1 MKNVELHV
9 GFQLRFRLMVQFVP
23 EAAQNNLPRWSHHRP
38 PRARRY
44 ATAGERVAAMRELAP
59 PLPTRVL
66 APLLLLNGRR
76 AAP

>member
-9 GFQLRFRLMVQFVP
+9 GFQLRFWLMVQFGP
-23 EAAQNNLPRWSHHRP
+23 EAAQNDLPRRSHRRP

-44 ATAGERVAAMRELAP
+44 AAAGERVAAMQELAP

-66 APLLLLNGRR
+66 VPLLLLNGRL